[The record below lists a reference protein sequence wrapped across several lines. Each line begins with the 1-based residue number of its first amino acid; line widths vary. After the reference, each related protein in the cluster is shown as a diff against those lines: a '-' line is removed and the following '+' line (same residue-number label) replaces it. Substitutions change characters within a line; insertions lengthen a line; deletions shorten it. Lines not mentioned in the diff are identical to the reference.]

1 MGIFDLFS
9 SKSEREK
16 LSHLKN
22 LVALAISD
30 GKVEKSELVALAAI
44 CRREGL
50 TESNLKKCFESP
62 ESISFVAPND
72 DKTKIVYLKDM
83 VCLMMCDGNINE
95 KEFAICKLTAEALGF
110 KHEVIDAMILDI
122 IEELKLTIKK

>member
-1 MGIFDLFS
+1 MGLFDLFT
-9 SKSEREK
+9 SKSDREK
-16 LSHLKN
+16 LSHLKT
-22 LVALAISD
+22 LVALAVSD
-30 GKVEKSELVALAAI
+30 GKVEKSELLALATI

-50 TESNLKKCFESP
+50 TESDLKKCFENP
-62 ESISFVAPND
+62 DSISFVAPND
-72 DKTKIVYLKDM
+72 DKTRIVYLKDM

-95 KEFAICKLTAEALGF
+95 NEFAICKLTAEALGF